1 MGCHRNQLSPA
12 LLRGSEEETRPYLPN
27 PGTSWVLATSP
38 DPVRPGHPPEQQRS
52 QGVTCY
58 QPGFPQERM
67 CHSPVSPEMPR
78 GLWGLSHAWGLFPSL
93 ALISNAPSPAA
104 PTPEVSPP
112 FKHDSPLAGTGLS
125 QDLTFPYAITGP
137 YCASEILFREG
148 ERSSQP

>member
-1 MGCHRNQLSPA
+1 MEQGGGGEPGMGCHRNQLSPA

-67 CHSPVSPEMPR
+67 CHSPVSPR
-78 GLWGLSHAWGLFPSL
+78 NAKRSLRSLSCLGSL
-93 ALISNAPSPAA
+93 S
-104 PTPEVSPP
+104 
-112 FKHDSPLAGTGLS
+112 FAGI
-125 QDLTFPYAITGP
+125 DL
-137 YCASEILFREG
+137 
-148 ERSSQP
+148 